1 MKSLAGKR
9 IQPLLL
15 ALALSWGLP
24 SLAYAAPYAEQTP
37 QGIIS
42 KLLNQSQRFAES
54 HSHDYFSKFQGE
66 QHPGITLLGCSDSRA
81 HAVAFSEDPVNQIFS
96 VRNIGNQIH
105 NSFGSVDYG
114 IYHLHTPVLLILGH
128 THCGAVQAALTE
140 YSQESFAIVREVDH
154 LAAHLR
160 QHSAPKNADAFESYW
175 LESVQRNVDYQV
187 QVALRRYA
195 PDIQAGKLTVVG
207 AVYDF
212 TNAYG
217 QGEGHLMLV
226 NLNGETHSEKMR
238 NSALLAGVDPRL
250 RAMSVQRVPYSTPLS
265 APPIY
270 PH

>member
-1 MKSLAGKR
+1 MKNKVGRLFTQALFALGLAFSLSGVA
-9 IQPLLL
+9 Q
-15 ALALSWGLP
+15 
-24 SLAYAAPYAEQTP
+24 AAPYAEQTP
-37 QGIIS
+37 QGIINQ
-42 KLLNQSQRFAES
+42 LLSQSQRFAQS

-160 QHSAPKNADAFESYW
+160 QHAAPSNANAFESYW

-187 QVALRRYA
+187 QVAMRRYA

-212 TNAYG
+212 INAYG

-226 NLNGETHSEKMR
+226 NLNGETSPDKMHS
-238 NSALLAGVDPRL
+238 SALLAGVDPAL
-250 RAMSVQRVPYSTPLS
+250 RAMSVQRVPYRTPLS

>member
-1 MKSLAGKR
+1 MKLKKLWKGLIVSLG
-9 IQPLLL
+9 
-15 ALALSWGLP
+15 LSLSANG
-24 SLAYAAPYAEQTP
+24 AIAAPYADNAPESILAELFT
-37 QGIIS
+37 
-42 KLLNQSQRFAES
+42 QSQNFAAS

-140 YSQESFAIVREVDH
+140 YSEESFAIVREVDH

-160 QHSAPKNADAFESYW
+160 QYAVPSQKNAFESFW

-187 QVALRRYA
+187 QIAMRRYVS
-195 PDIQAGKLTVVG
+195 DIQAGKLIVVG

-212 TNAYG
+212 INAYG
-217 QGEGHLMLV
+217 QGEGHLLLV
-226 NLNGETHSEKMR
+226 NLNGEIVPEKIAASR
-238 NSALLAGVDPRL
+238 FLAGLDP
-250 RAMSVQRVPYSTPLS
+250 AIKQISIQRVAYSSPLL
-265 APPIY
+265 
-270 PH
+270 PHSIHPH

>member
-1 MKSLAGKR
+1 MKRPLKHLIPA
-9 IQPLLL
+9 LLL
-15 ALALSWGLP
+15 TLGLGGGITV
-24 SLAYAAPYAEQTP
+24 SVHAAPYAEQTP
-37 QGIIS
+37 QGILQ
-42 KLLNQSQRFAES
+42 KLLSQSQRFAES

-160 QHSAPKNADAFESYW
+160 QYAAPQQANAFESYW

-212 TNAYG
+212 INAYG

-226 NLNGETHSEKMR
+226 NLNGETRPAQMR
-238 NSALLAGVDPRL
+238 NSALLAGVDPAL
-250 RAMSVQRVPYSTPLS
+250 RTLSVQRVPYSTPLA